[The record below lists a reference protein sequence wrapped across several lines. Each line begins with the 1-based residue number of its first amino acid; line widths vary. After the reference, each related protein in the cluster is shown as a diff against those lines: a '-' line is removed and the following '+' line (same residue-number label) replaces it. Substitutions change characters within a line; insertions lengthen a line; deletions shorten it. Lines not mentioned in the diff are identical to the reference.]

1 MLVHAALDFPP
12 QMVLDALAVIVFIT
26 TVISGLNYMALFT
39 RRAWDAPAR
48 TT

>member
-1 MLVHAALDFPP
+1 VFFPP
-12 QMVLDALAVIVFIT
+12 QGVLDALAIVVFVT
-26 TVISGLNYMALFT
+26 TAISGLNYMALFT